1 MPLTEMP
8 LTNAKAQTEKV
19 LHLRWYTEPVPTN
32 HPRIAVVRD
41 PELDAALEH
50 AAQVL
55 GEKRSTAALLRE
67 LALLGVQSLP
77 SSEWVRTME
86 RMRALGLQPAQL
98 PPGDVMGRIASMGP
112 VDPENPTP
120 ATDALEYV
128 RADRI

>member
-1 MPLTEMP
+1 MPT
-8 LTNAKAQTEKV
+8 K
-19 LHLRWYTEPVPTN
+19 

-41 PELDAALEH
+41 PELDAALER

-67 LALLGVQSLP
+67 LALLGAQSLP
-77 SSEWVRTME
+77 SSKWVRTME

-98 PPGDVMGRIASMGP
+98 PPGDVVARGLAMGP
-112 VDPENPTP
+112 VDPDNPTP

-128 RADRI
+128 RADRV

>member
-1 MPLTEMP
+1 MAAEMP
-8 LTNAKAQTEKV
+8 LTNGNVQTEKV
-19 LHLRWYTEPVPTN
+19 LHRQWYTWPVPTN

-41 PELDAALEH
+41 SELDAALEH

-55 GEKRSTAALLRE
+55 GEKRSSAALLRE
-67 LALLGVQSLP
+67 LALLGAHSLP

-98 PPGDVMGRIASMGP
+98 PPGDVVARGLAMGP
-112 VDPENPTP
+112 VNPDDPTP